1 MKIKQDTKMSRNSY
15 RYTYGPD
22 AKKGVPSIKGSLLRT
37 ARNLLKIR
45 MARIFLKELP

>member
-22 AKKGVPSIKGSLLRT
+22 AKKGVPSIKELL
-37 ARNLLKIR
+37 AKDSE
-45 MARIFLKELP
+45 ELPKGTT